1 MKMFLMLWAKIIEE
15 ITRQQLEHN
24 TPQCDV
30 WSLQIITLNL
40 ESVAEN
46 QRWMWASQN
55 GQIILHYRNYGITDR
70 TDDELKACKH
80 LIYWFLFE
88 CHEIFYEYAKKCFR
102 TTFQLDLYQP
112 FITLHQPV
120 RANEDCAEYLSVWML
135 KLTEVHWSAACASS
149 HMNVFFTPC
158 YCCLLHFEDAWV
170 HPYLARRH

>member
-1 MKMFLMLWAKIIEE
+1 MRCL
-15 ITRQQLEHN
+15 
-24 TPQCDV
+24 
-30 WSLQIITLNL
+30 IITDNNL
-40 ESVAEN
+40 ELRKRSWEPTMNVSVAKWSN
-46 QRWMWASQN
+46 YLTLSQLWRHWSYRRWIKGLQTFDLLIAVWMSWDFLRICQEVLQN
-55 GQIILHYRNYGITDR
+55 NL
-70 TDDELKACKH
+70 L
-80 LIYWFLFE
+80 L
-88 CHEIFYEYAKKCFR
+88 
-102 TTFQLDLYQP
+102 QLDLYQP